1 MLHPS
6 IFQWSILLL
15 LKRVKRCVGVL
26 ALISAEKA
34 PGPDS
39 YIGAFYKSSW
49 GLIKEDVPQAINY
62 FYNRHDQHFNLLN
75 NAHIVLLPK
84 KDDAVSVGDYMPI
97 SLSHI

>member
-1 MLHPS
+1 MKA
-6 IFQWSILLL
+6 IVQDI
-15 LKRVKRCVGVL
+15 V
-26 ALISAEKA
+26 AEKA
-34 PGPDS
+34 SGPDG

-49 GLIKEDVPQAINY
+49 TEIKEDVLQAVNY
-62 FYNRHDQHFNLLN
+62 FYSRHDQHFNLLN